1 MPIHANRRALA
12 AASRR
17 LVAAAVPAAAVA
29 VLAATLSLAPA
40 PGAAAVGADSVKNL
54 AGRWSGW
61 GAVTHS
67 SGQSEQVKCVAT
79 YFVKDAGEGLEQ
91 NLRCA
96 SASYKIDASARLTI
110 DGEKV
115 KGSWEERANSTQGE
129 ISGRVTGGGFNLNI
143 QGEHF
148 TAAMAV
154 SASACKQSIN
164 IAPEGFQISRIAIGL
179 QKC

>member
-1 MPIHANRRALA
+1 MPTDANRQA
-12 AASRR
+12 AAK
-17 LVAAAVPAAAVA
+17 VAA
-29 VLAATLSLAPA
+29 VLAPVVTAVALVTI
-40 PGAAAVGADSVKNL
+40 GAFAAANSAGAVGADAVKVL

-79 YFVKDAGEGLEQ
+79 YFVKAEGGELEQ

-96 SASYKIDASARLTI
+96 SASYKIDASAQLTI

-115 KGSWEERANSTQGE
+115 KGRWEERANSAKGE
-129 ISGRVTGGGFNLNI
+129 VSGRVTGGGFNLNI
-143 QGEHF
+143 QGDNF

-154 SASACKQSIN
+154 SASTCKQSIN
-164 IAPEGFQISRIAIGL
+164 IAPEGFSISKIAIGL